1 MKRSLLGLGE
11 WIQNKP
17 FFTLFV
23 FLSLTLGTIAG
34 IWTSRTKSRAL
45 IFPMV
50 DPNTSCGPVSL
61 AMASHWL
68 NSPKTIEHF
77 TRLSKAQETGI
88 SSLHDLK
95 SAANQSNMT
104 AESVRLDPRRSIPWR
119 LPMILHLHHNHYV
132 AALPIDGD
140 HLVLA
145 DPPQS
150 PIIVNRNTIL
160 GDWNGVA
167 LVLASSQSELDEN
180 LSHAGILRN
189 KH

>member
-1 MKRSLLGLGE
+1 MKRSLLGLFE

-17 FFTLFV
+17 FFSLFV
-23 FLSLTLGTIAG
+23 CLSLILGSIAG
-34 IWTSRTKSRAL
+34 IGTSRTKSRAL
-45 IFPMV
+45 ILPIV
-50 DPNTSCGPVSL
+50 DQNTSCGPVSL
-61 AMASHWL
+61 AVASHWL
-68 NSPKTIEHF
+68 NSPKMIEHF
-77 TRLSKAQETGI
+77 TRLAKAQETGI

-104 AESVRLDPRRSIPWR
+104 AESVRLVPRRSIPWR

-167 LVLASSQSELDEN
+167 LEIGSSLSEVDEN
-180 LSHAGILRN
+180 PSHAGIMRN